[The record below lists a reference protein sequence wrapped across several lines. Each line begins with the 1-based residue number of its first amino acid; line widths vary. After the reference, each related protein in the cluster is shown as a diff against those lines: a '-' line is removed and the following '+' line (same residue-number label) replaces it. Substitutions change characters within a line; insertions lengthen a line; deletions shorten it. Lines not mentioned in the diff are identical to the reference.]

1 MGGHS
6 NQLFQYAL
14 GRQLAI
20 KNNTALGLDLSW
32 FDEIPES
39 DTLRTFE
46 LDVYPL
52 KAKVVN
58 INDFDIRNQKATA
71 STLEKILRKIGADDR
86 MWHYSQVGNGFDPNV
101 LNCPD
106 NTIITGWWQSE
117 KYFPDIRNE
126 LLDTIEPIL
135 PPSHENQ
142 LLIKKINSS
151 ESIWVHVRRG
161 DYVSNKHASSF
172 HGLVDKKY
180 YYDGLKKIISKI
192 PKSKLKKLEIF
203 ISSNDI
209 GWCKSELKF
218 PYPTTY
224 IDNKLGSE
232 DMRIAK
238 FCKHDIIANSTFSW
252 WGAWLNQNPEKIVIA
267 PKKWFENVDANKATE
282 IVPSDWFRL

>member
-20 KNNTALGLDLSW
+20 KNNTMLGLDLSW

-39 DTLRTFE
+39 DTHRTFE

-52 KAKVVN
+52 KAKIID
-58 INDFDIRNQKATA
+58 INDFNVRNQEVPA
-71 STLEKILRKIGADDR
+71 STLEKMLRKIGADDR
-86 MWHYSQVGNGFDPNV
+86 IWQYSQTGNGFDPNA
-101 LNCPD
+101 LNCED
-106 NTIITGWWQSE
+106 NTMIVGWWQSE
-117 KYFPDIRNE
+117 KFFPDIRYE
-126 LLDTIEPIL
+126 LLDSIEPIL
-135 PPSHENQ
+135 PPSHKNQ
-142 LLIKKINSS
+142 LLIKKMVNS

-161 DYVSNKHASSF
+161 DYISNKHASSF
-172 HGLVDKKY
+172 HGLVDKNY
-180 YYDGLKKIISKI
+180 YHDALKIITRKI
-192 PKSKLKKLEIF
+192 PKSKIKDIEIF

-209 GWCKSELKF
+209 RWCKRELKF
-218 PYPTTY
+218 SFPVTF
-224 IDNKLGSE
+224 IENKLGSE

-267 PKKWFENVDANKATE
+267 PKKWFEDSGANKDTD
-282 IVPSDWFRL
+282 IIPSGWLRV